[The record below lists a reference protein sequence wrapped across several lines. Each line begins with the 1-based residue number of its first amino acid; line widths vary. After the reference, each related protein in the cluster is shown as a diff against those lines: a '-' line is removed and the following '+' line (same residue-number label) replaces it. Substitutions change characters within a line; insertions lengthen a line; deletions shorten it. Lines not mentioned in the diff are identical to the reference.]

1 MSLEKDYAKVQ
12 RLEAKRRNYEE
23 MPRADRLITS
33 GEVERRLGCTT
44 HQAVHVL
51 RVFGKKLGGRHVM
64 RESEFEKLA
73 ASGAIRFN
81 HRVKKVAI

>member
-12 RLEAKRRNYEE
+12 RLEAKRRNYAE
-23 MPRADRLITS
+23 MPCADRLITS
-33 GEVERRLGCTT
+33 SEVERRLDCTK
-44 HQAVHVL
+44 HQAVRVL
-51 RVFGKKLGGRHVM
+51 RAFGKKLGGRHVM